1 MQYVQHRG
9 KVSNIMLIFRM

>member
-9 KVSNIMLIFRM
+9 KVSNIMLIFHI